1 MDILFA
7 GTPKASAKILKYLA
21 IHNDINVIGAITQ
34 PDKPQKRGNKVLCS
48 EVSAEAKSFN
58 IPTYKPNDL
67 DNNDIKNLI
76 GSLNFDFLVVAA
88 YGKILPDWLLNLPK
102 HMPINIHYSLLP
114 QYRGASPIQS
124 SLLNGDNV
132 SGVTFMEMSSGL
144 DEGKIIDKYKINI
157 NQDTNK
163 SSLEE
168 DLSELA
174 ISKIYEV
181 INNVYSNKYSSSQQ
195 EESLATYCKKIKKTD
210 SILNF
215 SSPAETILNKYRAYY
230 SWPGVRFVHKKTMV
244 KISKMHITEEKFNG
258 SVGSIVR
265 FDKSGLYIN
274 TSTKTIVIT
283 YLQMPNKN
291 VISSVDAFNAYK
303 QFFC

>member
-1 MDILFA
+1 
-7 GTPKASAKILKYLA
+7 
-21 IHNDINVIGAITQ
+21 
-34 PDKPQKRGNKVLCS
+34 
-48 EVSAEAKSFN
+48 
-58 IPTYKPNDL
+58 
-67 DNNDIKNLI
+67 
-76 GSLNFDFLVVAA
+76 
-88 YGKILPDWLLNLPK
+88 
-102 HMPINIHYSLLP
+102 MPINIHYSLLP
-114 QYRGASPIQS
+114 KYRGASPIQS
-124 SLLNGDNV
+124 SLLNGDKV

-157 NQDTNK
+157 NQDANK

-265 FDKSGLYIN
+265 FDKSGLYIK

>member
-67 DNNDIKNLI
+67 DDNDIKNLI

-157 NQDTNK
+157 NQDANK

-195 EESLATYCKKIKKTD
+195 EESLATYCKKIKKSD

-265 FDKSGLYIN
+265 FDKSGLVY
-274 TSTKTIVIT
+274 K
-283 YLQMPNKN
+283 NKH
-291 VISSVDAFNAYK
+291 
-303 QFFC
+303 

>member
-21 IHNDINVIGAITQ
+21 THNDINVIGVITQ
-34 PDKPQKRGNKVLCS
+34 PDKPQKRGKKVFCS

-88 YGKILPDWLLNLPK
+88 YGKILPDWLLNLPE

-124 SLLNGDNV
+124 SLLNGDKV

-144 DEGKIIDKYKINI
+144 DEGKIIDKYEIDI
-157 NQDTNK
+157 NQDSNK
-163 SSLEE
+163 SLLEE
-168 DLSELA
+168 ELSELA

-181 INNVYSNKYSSSQQ
+181 ISNVYTNKYSSNQQ
-195 EESLATYCKKIKKTD
+195 EESLATYCTKIKKAD

-215 SSPAETILNKYRAYY
+215 SSPAEAILNKFRAYY

-244 KISKMHITEEKFNG
+244 KISKMHITEEKFDG

-265 FDKSGLYIN
+265 FDKSGLYIK
-274 TSTKTIVIT
+274 TGTKTIVIT

-291 VISSVDAFNAYK
+291 VISSADAFNAYK

>member
-21 IHNDINVIGAITQ
+21 IHNDINVIGAITK

-124 SLLNGDNV
+124 SLLNGDKV

-144 DEGKIIDKYKINI
+144 DEGKIIDKYEINI
-157 NQDTNK
+157 NQDANK
-163 SSLEE
+163 SSLEV

-181 INNVYSNKYSSSQQ
+181 INNVYSNKYSSNQQ

-258 SVGSIVR
+258 SVGSIVG
-265 FDKSGLYIN
+265 FDKSGLYIK

>member
-21 IHNDINVIGAITQ
+21 THNDINVIGVITQ
-34 PDKPQKRGNKVLCS
+34 PDKPQKRGKKVFCS

-88 YGKILPDWLLNLPK
+88 YGKILPDWLLNLPE

-124 SLLNGDNV
+124 SLLNGDKV

-144 DEGKIIDKYKINI
+144 DEGKIIDKYEINI
-157 NQDTNK
+157 NQDSNK
-163 SSLEE
+163 SLLEE
-168 DLSELA
+168 ELSELA

-181 INNVYSNKYSSSQQ
+181 ISNVYTNKYSSNQQ
-195 EESLATYCKKIKKTD
+195 EESLATYCTKIKKAD

-215 SSPAETILNKYRAYY
+215 SSPAEAILNKFRAYY

-244 KISKMHITEEKFNG
+244 KISKMHITEEKFDG

-265 FDKSGLYIN
+265 FDKSGLYIK
-274 TSTKTIVIT
+274 TGTKTIVIT

-291 VISSVDAFNAYK
+291 VISSADAFNAYK

>member
-124 SLLNGDNV
+124 SLLNGDKV

-144 DEGKIIDKYKINI
+144 DEGKIIDKY
-157 NQDTNK
+157 
-163 SSLEE
+163 E
-168 DLSELA
+168 
-174 ISKIYEV
+174 
-181 INNVYSNKYSSSQQ
+181 
-195 EESLATYCKKIKKTD
+195 
-210 SILNF
+210 
-215 SSPAETILNKYRAYY
+215 
-230 SWPGVRFVHKKTMV
+230 
-244 KISKMHITEEKFNG
+244 
-258 SVGSIVR
+258 
-265 FDKSGLYIN
+265 IN
-274 TSTKTIVIT
+274 TVSYTHLTLPTK
-283 YLQMPNKN
+283 
-291 VISSVDAFNAYK
+291 A
-303 QFFC
+303 

>member
-1 MDILFA
+1 MF
-7 GTPKASAKILKYLA
+7 G
-21 IHNDINVIGAITQ
+21 
-34 PDKPQKRGNKVLCS
+34 GNKVLCS

-124 SLLNGDNV
+124 SLLNGDKV

-144 DEGKIIDKYKINI
+144 DEGKIIDKYEINI
-157 NQDTNK
+157 NQDANK

-181 INNVYSNKYSSSQQ
+181 INNVYSNKYSSNQQ

-265 FDKSGLYIN
+265 FDKSGLYIK

>member
-21 IHNDINVIGAITQ
+21 AHNDINVIGVITQ
-34 PDKPQKRGNKVLCS
+34 PDKPQKRGKKVFCS

-88 YGKILPDWLLNLPK
+88 YGKILPDWLLNLPE

-124 SLLNGDNV
+124 SLLNGDKV

-144 DEGKIIDKYKINI
+144 DEGKIIDKYEINI
-157 NQDTNK
+157 NQDSNK
-163 SSLEE
+163 SLLEE
-168 DLSELA
+168 ELSELA

-181 INNVYSNKYSSSQQ
+181 ISNVYSNKYSSNQQ
-195 EESLATYCKKIKKTD
+195 EESLATYCTKIKKAD

-215 SSPAETILNKYRAYY
+215 SSPAEAILNKFRAYY

-244 KISKMHITEEKFNG
+244 KISKMHITEEKFDG

-265 FDKSGLYIN
+265 FDKSGLYIK

-291 VISSVDAFNAYK
+291 VISSADAFNAYK

>member
-67 DNNDIKNLI
+67 DDNDIKNLI

-124 SLLNGDNV
+124 SLLNGDKV

-144 DEGKIIDKYKINI
+144 DEGKIIDKYEINI
-157 NQDTNK
+157 NQDANK

-195 EESLATYCKKIKKTD
+195 EESLATYCKKIKKSD

-265 FDKSGLYIN
+265 FDKSGLVY
-274 TSTKTIVIT
+274 K
-283 YLQMPNKN
+283 NKH
-291 VISSVDAFNAYK
+291 
-303 QFFC
+303 

>member
-21 IHNDINVIGAITQ
+21 IHNDINVIGAITK

-88 YGKILPDWLLNLPK
+88 YGRILPDWLLNLPK

-124 SLLNGDNV
+124 SLLNGDKV

-144 DEGKIIDKYKINI
+144 DEGKIIDKYEINI
-157 NQDTNK
+157 NQDANK

-258 SVGSIVR
+258 SVGSIVG
-265 FDKSGLYIN
+265 FDKSGLYIK

>member
-21 IHNDINVIGAITQ
+21 THNDINVIGVITQ
-34 PDKPQKRGNKVLCS
+34 PDKPQKRGKKVFCS

-88 YGKILPDWLLNLPK
+88 YGKILPDWLLNLPE

-124 SLLNGDNV
+124 SLLNGDKV

-144 DEGKIIDKYKINI
+144 DEGKIIDKYEINI
-157 NQDTNK
+157 NQDSNK
-163 SSLEE
+163 SLLEE
-168 DLSELA
+168 ELSELA

-181 INNVYSNKYSSSQQ
+181 ITNVYSNKYSSNQQ
-195 EESLATYCKKIKKTD
+195 EESLATYCTKIKKAD

-215 SSPAETILNKYRAYY
+215 SSPAEAILNKFRAYY

-244 KISKMHITEEKFNG
+244 KISKMHITEEKFDG

-265 FDKSGLYIN
+265 FDKSGLYIK
-274 TSTKTIVIT
+274 TGTKTIVIT

-291 VISSVDAFNAYK
+291 VISSADAFNAYK